1 MLSLKGIGGGGN
13 DAYNQIIHTTVDSGF
28 IINVVTSAAANT
40 GNIDSFC
47 SFTNKRSVFLKYNKE
62 GSSIDWY
69 KCFGNNGDSFTMH
82 LFPTTNNDYILG
94 GTFNI
99 TSNWGWFI
107 SKQDA
112 AGNTIWQRNYSKGGG
127 AILRSMIA
135 TNDGGYILLGE
146 SHTIDTNVTIHYGSW
161 STFDI
166 WVLKVDSNGYKQ
178 WSKVIGG
185 SYDESAFNIVPAP
198 SDGYYVVGATQSSD
212 YDCTGYHAGGQDGY
226 VARIDANGNI
236 LWHRCLGGSGYEAAY
251 PVGYG
256 VSDGKGG
263 LLVTMSTTSTDGDV
277 HNHIHKAD
285 YWVVNLDS
293 AGNITWENCYD
304 AGDTEYPSSICK
316 ASDGSIWI
324 TGWTYKNYYEDVFLV
339 HADSLGNLLQT
350 RTIGSSDKDQ
360 GKFVYPLTNGIVL
373 LGGTYYKQ
381 DGAFLSL
388 HNYGSL
394 DVFLAVFAPWSVGID
409 DKQNDELLFKIYPN
423 PVKGI
428 LFVEKLNNTTNT
440 KISLMSMD
448 GKQMT
453 QTILASGNS
462 RAEIDVSQYPKGM
475 YWVRISSD
483 SQISKSHKIT
493 IE

>member
-1 MLSLKGIGGGGN
+1 MLSLKGIGGSGS
-13 DAYNQIIHTTVDSGF
+13 DQIGRDITKTQDGKF
-28 IINVVTSAAANT
+28 ILRYEVSSLPNT

-47 SFTNKRSVFLKYNKE
+47 SVVQKRLIFVEYNE
-62 GSSIDWY
+62 DGTPTEWS
-69 KCFGNNGDSFTMH
+69 KCYGFHGDSFLTH
-82 LFPTTNNDYILG
+82 IFPKPDKSVVLG
-94 GTFNI
+94 GLFNS
-99 TSNWGWFI
+99 TAGWGWLI
-107 SKQDA
+107 TKQDD

-127 AILRSMIA
+127 SILRSMIA

-146 SHTIDTNVTIHYGSW
+146 SHRTDTNVLVHYGSW

-166 WVLKVDSNGYKQ
+166 WVLKLDSNGYKQ

-185 SYDESAFNIVPAP
+185 SYDEAAFNIVPAP
-198 SDGYYVVGATQSSD
+198 SDGYYIIGATQSSD

-226 VARIDANGNI
+226 VARLDANGNI
-236 LWHRCLGGSGYEAAY
+236 LWHRCLGGSGYEAGY

-256 VSDGKGG
+256 TTDGKGG

-285 YWVVNLDS
+285 YWVVNIDS

-316 ASDGSIWI
+316 ATDGSIWI

-339 HADSLGNLLQT
+339 HTDSIGSLLQT
-350 RTIGSSDKDQ
+350 KVMGSNDKDQ
-360 GKFVYPLTNGIVL
+360 SVIVYPLQ
-373 LGGTYYKQ
+373 GGTVLTGGYYYANNN
-381 DGAFLSL
+381 GFSSL
-388 HNYGSL
+388 VNYGYI

-409 DKQNDELLFKIYPN
+409 NKQNDELSLKIYPN
-423 PVKGI
+423 PVKGT
-428 LFVEKLNNTTNT
+428 LYVEKLNNNTNT
-440 KISLMSMD
+440 KISLMSID
-448 GKQMT
+448 GKQMI

-462 RAEIDVSQYPKGM
+462 RAEIDVAQYPKGI